1 VTDRTLR
8 LAIGVLAIAGIAI
21 AGYLTYARY
30 ADVELIC
37 STGGCET
44 VQRSRYSVVAGV
56 PVAVLG
62 LIGYAVLLA
71 TAALPRAWAVA
82 AGAAAALA
90 GLVFAAYLLVLQLFV
105 IDAVCQWCVASDVV
119 LAVIAA
125 LAVLRL
131 RGASFSSSPAS

>member
-1 VTDRTLR
+1 MSDRTLR
-8 LAIGVLAIAGIAI
+8 IAIGALAVAGIAI

-30 ADVELIC
+30 ADVQLIC

-44 VQRSRYSVVAGV
+44 VQRSRYSVVAGM

-62 LIGYAVLLA
+62 LIGYVVLLA
-71 TAALPRAWAVA
+71 TAVLPHAWAAA

-90 GLVFAAYLLVLQLFV
+90 GLVFALYLLVLQLAV

-119 LAVIAA
+119 VAAIAV

-131 RGASFSSSPAS
+131 RRASFSPAAAS

>member
-1 VTDRTLR
+1 VSDRTLR
-8 LAIGVLAIAGIAI
+8 IAIGALAVAGIAI

-30 ADVELIC
+30 ADVQLIC

-44 VQRSRYSVVAGV
+44 VQRSRYSVVAGM

-62 LIGYAVLLA
+62 LIGYVVLLA
-71 TAALPRAWAVA
+71 TAVLPHAWAAA

-90 GLVFAAYLLVLQLFV
+90 GLVFALYLLVLQLAV

-119 LAVIAA
+119 VAAIAV

-131 RGASFSSSPAS
+131 RRASFSPAAAS

>member
-1 VTDRTLR
+1 VTDRALR

-30 ADVELIC
+30 ANVELIC

-71 TAALPRAWAVA
+71 TAALPQAWAVA
-82 AGAAAALA
+82 VGAAAALA

-119 LAVIAA
+119 LAVIAV

-131 RGASFSSSPAS
+131 RRASFSSPSAS

>member
-1 VTDRTLR
+1 MTERALR
-8 LAIGVLAIAGIAI
+8 LALGVLAAAGIAI

-30 ADVELIC
+30 ANVELIC

-71 TAALPRAWAVA
+71 TAALPQAWAVA

-90 GLVFAAYLLVLQLFV
+90 GLVFAAYLLLLQLFV

-119 LAVIAA
+119 LTVIAV

>member
-1 VTDRTLR
+1 VSDRALR
-8 LAIGVLAIAGIAI
+8 IAIGALAVAGIAI

-30 ADVELIC
+30 SDVELIC

-62 LIGYAVLLA
+62 LGGYVFLLV
-71 TAALPRAWAVA
+71 TAWLRQAWAVVA
-82 AGAAAALA
+82 AAAAALA
-90 GLVFAAYLLVLQLFV
+90 GFVFGAYLFVLQVAV
-105 IDAVCQWCVASDVV
+105 IDAVCQWCVASDVA
-119 LAVIAA
+119 LTAIAV

-131 RGASFSSSPAS
+131 RRASFSPPATS